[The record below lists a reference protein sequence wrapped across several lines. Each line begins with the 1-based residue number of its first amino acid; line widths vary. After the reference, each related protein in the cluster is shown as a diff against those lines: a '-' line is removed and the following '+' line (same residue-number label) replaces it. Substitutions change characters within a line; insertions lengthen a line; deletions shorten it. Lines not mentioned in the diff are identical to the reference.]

1 MRISDWSSD
10 VCSSDL
16 PPSTKVG
23 NRRNAQCTCTHGSSP
38 DRLLRCEGDD
48 RLSELWWRKMGRVG
62 TSSVEAI
69 NLGSCSRGLV
79 AGTAATDQSRSFISA
94 SVNVQYCMQLPVRQ
108 RVKPAIHELY
118 HRRSLRLRSEEH
130 TSELQS
136 LMRISYAAFC

>member
-1 MRISDWSSD
+1 MVFFFKQKTAYEMRISDWSSD

-16 PPSTKVG
+16 
-23 NRRNAQCTCTHGSSP
+23 
-38 DRLLRCEGDD
+38 
-48 RLSELWWRKMGRVG
+48 LWWRKMSRVG

-108 RVKPAIHELY
+108 RVKPAINELY
-118 HRRSLRLRSEEH
+118 HRRSLLLNRSINRLDR
-130 TSELQS
+130 
-136 LMRISYAAFC
+136 